1 MRIKL
6 NRLIAA
12 FIALATISSGSL
24 FLVNS
29 TSAAPKSIP
38 FDFSSCVEN
47 NRSAS
52 VVLLMDESQS
62 IYGSDTK
69 PASDPNHLRVAGS
82 QILVANLQQAANTY
96 NSEIKVTLAGF
107 GDKFVTR
114 SSGDSGWVT
123 LQPNKPADG
132 QRQLIELAKNFAEIP
147 GDGNSRETDTYSAV
161 YGAQQAFRTTEGASP
176 CKLLVF
182 FKDGKDFQYFN
193 PGNTAPVEGSPE
205 INALLSEG
213 NSTSMHDAI
222 ELAREEI
229 CRAGGIVDGLR
240 QDGVNLLGVGLQS
253 DGGSADWGNFRSVIE
268 GGASDGCDGGSVAS
282 KGKLILAITPDD
294 LPFKFADILR
304 PCPNGDCSVPQ
315 VISSFQM
322 KAALS
327 SVTLTTSGIAEDFDN
342 YSITPPIS
350 CRNGA
355 EQKFDSNIES
365 SNGQFGQGVTW
376 QALWFGKQTVQIL
389 LKNVDENDISCWEGT
404 WKVNTGTAKSKLDFD
419 ADLEAVPVFEDTNL
433 FLVPGDPAKT
443 FKIDIQHASD
453 ESNASIPLS
462 TFSADVSMRVNGW
475 LEDNNGKNVYT
486 LFQGTNGVTRAELI
500 GVQEVGVPKDF
511 KLGNYKMVL
520 ELSIGVE
527 GFTWPLRPIKTERN
541 IEIRNQ
547 ITAPKF
553 ASEIAFGE
561 IEGSTAK
568 VATVKVDGSK
578 DADFKVSFEDALTS
592 IEVIQGPQGIKYA
605 VSNPNEQE
613 VIIPKGAVGVEL
625 KIAIVPNL
633 EGEVK
638 KQGPLAGNLSLA
650 MVPVGS
656 ESEGPQAVT
665 TKFTASQRASVSL
678 GFATLTLLLLMFA
691 GAAISFFTYK
701 LVVSLI
707 SRFIRPE
714 DADSMGLEAKSVSVR
729 FREGEIL
736 DESSVR
742 EQIRES
748 SGWQA
753 VTVAPSRKTVN
764 IGAHEFRAKSVGWRL
779 SSEGRGTITG
789 GNYEGFSKDSN
800 SNPDIKLNL
809 TTPWVFFVEKE
820 ALSDLENGA
829 SGTVLY
835 IRNSETSPEKRVDDL
850 EDFFSDFSSFE
861 PSVTSKRTSEQMK
874 DLEDTDIDHLTQG
887 EVQAGTKKNFIGKL
901 FKKKQK
907 NVAPTREPELPVSD
921 ETDW

>member
-1 MRIKL
+1 MRSSSMRKKL

-24 FLVNS
+24 LMVNS

-69 PASDPNHLRVAGS
+69 QASDPNHLRVAGS

-132 QRQLIELAKNFAEIP
+132 QRQLIELAKNFAETP
-147 GDGNSRETDTYSAV
+147 GDGNSRGTDTYSAL
-161 YGAQQAFRTTEGASP
+161 YGAQEAFRTTGGASP

-433 FLVPGDPAKT
+433 FLVPGDPAKS

-486 LFQGTNGVTRAELI
+486 LFQGTNGVSRAELI

-547 ITAPKF
+547 IAAPKF

-592 IEVIQGPQGIKYA
+592 IEVIQGPQGIQYA

-678 GFATLTLLLLMFA
+678 GLAAITLLLLMLL
-691 GAAISFFTYK
+691 GALISLGTYK
-701 LVVSLI
+701 IVVGLI
-707 SRFIRPE
+707 SRFIKPE
-714 DADSMGLEAKSVSVR
+714 DADNMGLEAKSIQVS
-729 FREGEIL
+729 FTEGEIQ
-736 DESSVR
+736 DESSIR
-742 EQIRES
+742 EQVRAS
-748 SGWQA
+748 DGWQS
-753 VTVAPSRKTVN
+753 VTVSPSRKVVDL
-764 IGAHEFRAKSVGWRL
+764 GPHSFKAKSVGWKL
-779 SSEGRGTITG
+779 SAEGRGTLAG
-789 GNYEGFSKDSN
+789 GNYEGYSDASN
-800 SNPDIKLNL
+800 NSPELKLNL
-809 TTPWVFFVEKE
+809 TTPWVFFVEKD

-829 SGTVLY
+829 IGTLLY
-835 IRNSETSPEKRVDDL
+835 IRTSDTSPEQRVESV
-850 EDFFSDFSSFE
+850 EDFFYNFSTFKPSPSKPKDDEEGEDSSQRRSKKSFSE
-861 PSVTSKRTSEQMK
+861 RLRSIFKRSSSKKSNQKEESER
-874 DLEDTDIDHLTQG
+874 DEEI
-887 EVQAGTKKNFIGKL
+887 
-901 FKKKQK
+901 
-907 NVAPTREPELPVSD
+907 VSD
-921 ETDW
+921 DTW